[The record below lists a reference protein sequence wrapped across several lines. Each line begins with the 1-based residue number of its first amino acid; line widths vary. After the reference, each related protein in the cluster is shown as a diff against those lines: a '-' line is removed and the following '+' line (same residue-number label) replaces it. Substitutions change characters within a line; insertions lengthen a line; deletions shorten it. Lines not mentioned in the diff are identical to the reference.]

1 MSRGPR
7 IILRRVSV
15 TCAHCG
21 KEYNLMPSEWRK
33 KTKRNTSGKM
43 FCSKRCSD
51 NHKRI
56 KMLEKRM
63 AAIDAQIG
71 QQEKRK
77 AELRR
82 QMVEAMKK

>member
-43 FCSKRCSD
+43 FCSKQCSD
-51 NHKRI
+51 NHKRT

-63 AAIDAQIG
+63 AAIDAQIR
-71 QQEKRK
+71 QL
-77 AELRR
+77 ELRKEQVQR
-82 QMVEAMKK
+82 KIDGL